1 MTDYGKL
8 FASKVQSKLKEK
20 IIGNIFV
27 TVTKEDALHIQ
38 ITRDGRDTQIQTYI
52 NNLSEKMLNGY
63 STDYAV
69 YEIMKQYKE
78 HVMKIM
84 EKRYFYGN

>member
-27 TVTKEDALHIQ
+27 TVTKEDTLYIQ
-38 ITRDGRDTQIQTYI
+38 ITRDGRDTQMQTYI

-69 YEIMKQYKE
+69 YEIMKQYRE
-78 HVMKIM
+78 HVTKIM